1 MSQPIS
7 EFIRQLVDGQSQSV
21 EAISRVAT
29 VAPSTIRRWMSG
41 QSQPDQQTLM
51 LVLKALEASLDQQA
65 WAFALINAPRALA
78 HIRAETA
85 ELVYGLTPELTPSVG
100 DLWRAMRLRRGLP
113 ANQVAAALRIHPSS
127 VTRWEKSLTP
137 PPPDRLEELSNLSC
151 DL

>member
-1 MSQPIS
+1 MN
-7 EFIRQLVDGQSQSV
+7 
-21 EAISRVAT
+21 
-29 VAPSTIRRWMSG
+29 G
-41 QSQPDQQTLM
+41 QSQPDQQTLL
-51 LVLKALEASLDQQA
+51 LVLKASLDQQA
-65 WAFALINAPRALA
+65 QALAIINAPRALA
-78 HIRAETA
+78 RLRAETA
-85 ELVYGLTPELTPSVG
+85 ELAPRLMPEVTPSVG